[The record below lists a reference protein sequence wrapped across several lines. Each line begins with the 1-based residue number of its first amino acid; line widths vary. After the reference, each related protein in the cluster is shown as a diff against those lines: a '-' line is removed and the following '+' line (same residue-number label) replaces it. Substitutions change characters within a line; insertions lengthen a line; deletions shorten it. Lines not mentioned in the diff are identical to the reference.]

1 MSSHTFLDFCNF
13 LVSKKDDPE
22 FDFDG
27 SFVDFFVNFMEPYA
41 SENDI
46 DIPDELIDLV
56 EALYDE
62 DEDHEEEEEDDE
74 ESQ

>member
-1 MSSHTFLDFCNF
+1 M
-13 LVSKKDDPE
+13 VSKKDDPE

-41 SENDI
+41 SEKDI
-46 DIPDELIDLV
+46 DIPDELIELV

-62 DEDHEEEEEDDE
+62 EGDDEAEEEDDE